1 MTKHV
6 VLALAL
12 LLPSLASAQT
22 AVPTT
27 DRKRVLIEYT
37 GPTQLANDFM
47 VMRIRVRNQSGRDRV
62 WAFEFNALEA
72 GHIGGGRRSQFEL
85 DVENGQDRH
94 FEILVPLPG
103 ASDAGWVQMF
113 VFGYGVANAGQTVNV
128 GNWSRSRVAVSAN
141 ANLRFPEVRVQLTVD
156 PSGTAILLPFSAESL
171 TDDWRAYSSLS
182 VLWLT
187 ADEWKQADSPIRRAL
202 TEWVAGGGRLVLV
215 EPSDTPAR
223 APIEHYGM
231 GMIVTI
237 PEGLTADEAGLFEHV
252 KPSAINTA
260 VSISTWMSNLID
272 PIETHKGFLSLVL
285 LGYLVLAAPVN
296 LLVFSP
302 GRKRMRL
309 FWTMP
314 AIALGASAV
323 MAAVI
328 LLQDGVGG
336 SGYRAN
342 FVYLQPDLN
351 RELIVQEQVSKT
363 GALLRRSFDIGEAEA
378 VVITDITTA
387 YQGFQQTSALGSHGA
402 RYTGDWF
409 RSRTIQAQ
417 RLQWARS
424 SRARIERVG
433 VDSGRPTILSSIDVP
448 LEELYYRDQS
458 GSVWHGKNILPGRP
472 ALLQSVSDVAYQ
484 QFPRE
489 VAFRTAGPVIRA
501 RVDAIRGLSGAFL
514 AIAASH
520 GSDVAIETLTSIDWT
535 DGPVLYAGHVKNDVW
550 EAAR

>member
-1 MTKHV
+1 
-6 VLALAL
+6 
-12 LLPSLASAQT
+12 
-22 AVPTT
+22 
-27 DRKRVLIEYT
+27 
-37 GPTQLANDFM
+37 M
-47 VMRIRVRNQSGRDRV
+47 VMRIRVRNQSGRDRA

-72 GHIGGGRRSQFEL
+72 GHIGGGRRSRFEL
-85 DVENGQDRH
+85 GVENGQDRH
-94 FEILVPLPG
+94 FEILVPLPE

-141 ANLRFPEVRVQLTVD
+141 ANLRIPEVREQLTHD
-156 PSGTAILLPFSAESL
+156 PSGRATLLPFSAEALVS
-171 TDDWRAYSSLS
+171 DWRAYSSLS
-182 VLWLT
+182 VLWLND
-187 ADEWKQADSPIRRAL
+187 DEWKRADSAIRRAL

-215 EPSDTPAR
+215 VPIDTPAR

-237 PEGLTADEAGLFEHV
+237 PEGLFADEVGLFE
-252 KPSAINTA
+252 PAMPPAISTA
-260 VSISTWMSNLID
+260 VSFSWVSNLID

-302 GRKRMRL
+302 GTKRMRF

-387 YQGFQQTSALGSHGA
+387 DQGFQQPSALGSHGA

-409 RSRTIQAQ
+409 RSRSIQAQ

-433 VDSGRPTILSSIDVP
+433 VDSGRPTILSSIDVA

-489 VAFRTAGPVIRA
+489 VALRTAGPVIRA
-501 RVDAIRGLSGAFL
+501 RVDAIRGLRGAFL

>member
-12 LLPSLASAQT
+12 SIASLASAQT

-27 DRKRVLIEYT
+27 DRTRVLIEYT
-37 GPTQLANDFM
+37 GPTQLSNDFM
-47 VMRIRVRNQSGRDRV
+47 VMRMRIRNHSGRDRA
-62 WAFEFNALEA
+62 WAFEFNAFEA
-72 GHIGGGRRSQFEL
+72 SHIGGGRRSRFEL

-94 FEILVPLPG
+94 FEVLVPLPG
-103 ASDAGWVQMF
+103 ATDAGWVQMV
-113 VFGYGVANAGQTVNV
+113 VFGYGVANAGQAVNV
-128 GNWSRSRVAVSAN
+128 GNRTRSRVAVSTN
-141 ANLRFPEVRVQLTVD
+141 ATLRFPEVREQLTLG
-156 PSGTAILLPFSAESL
+156 PSGTATLLPFSAEGLVS
-171 TDDWRAYSSLS
+171 DWRAYSSLS

-187 ADEWKQADSPIRRAL
+187 ADEWKQDSPIRRAL

-231 GMIVTI
+231 GLIVTI
-237 PEGLTADEAGLFEHV
+237 PEGLIADEAGLFEHV
-252 KPSAINTA
+252 MPPANNTA
-260 VSISTWMSNLID
+260 ATSISWVSNLID

-285 LGYLVLAAPVN
+285 LGYVVLALPVN

-314 AIALGASAV
+314 VIALSASAV
-323 MAAVI
+323 MVAVI

-336 SGYRAN
+336 SGYRTN
-342 FVYLQPDLN
+342 FVYLQPELN
-351 RELIVQEQVSKT
+351 RELMVQEQVSKT
-363 GALLRRSFDIGEAEA
+363 GALLRRSFETGEPEP
-378 VVITDITTA
+378 VVITDITPA
-387 YQGFQQTSALGSHGA
+387 HQGYQQPSALSSHGA
-402 RYTGDWF
+402 RYAGDWF
-409 RSRTIQAQ
+409 RSRSIQAQ

-433 VDSGRPTILSSIDVP
+433 VNSGRPTILSSIDVP

-472 ALLQSVSDVAYQ
+472 ASLQSVSDVAYQ
-484 QFPRE
+484 QFQLELSFP
-489 VAFRTAGPVIRA
+489 TAGPAIRA
-501 RVDAIRGLSGAFL
+501 HVDAIRGLRGAFL
-514 AIAASH
+514 ASAASN
-520 GSDVAIETLTSIDWT
+520 GSNVAIETLASIDWT
-535 DGPVLYAGHVKNDVW
+535 DGPVLYAGHVK
-550 EAAR
+550 EATR